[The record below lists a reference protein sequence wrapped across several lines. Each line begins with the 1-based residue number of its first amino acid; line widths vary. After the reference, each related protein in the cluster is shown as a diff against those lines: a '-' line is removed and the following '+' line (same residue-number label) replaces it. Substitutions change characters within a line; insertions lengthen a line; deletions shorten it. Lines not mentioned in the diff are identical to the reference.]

1 MIEPAGNSF
10 DTAAGDWPVLSWR
23 DYLPQLLNYFR
34 PYRWHLLAAVIAT
47 LLVSGSSV
55 VALMLVERVSQA
67 LLNAGDLAVLNQILL
82 SVVVVFAVVGVIAF
96 AQIYLSGYAGHRVA
110 SSMRRDALEHLLNLS
125 LAFHQRQ
132 RVGELMMRVNQ
143 DIQVIQQA
151 VDRLVTR
158 VLRIVFMPLIV
169 LLYLV
174 YLNWRLTLLSVVIV
188 PLFAGVFLW
197 IGKKL
202 YRSGHQAATGLAGLN
217 AALQEILLN
226 NYIIKCF
233 ASEAHEL
240 ERFEQRNRRYLQ
252 INLRQLRLLA
262 LQRPLMALLQMCCVL
277 AIVWYGAAQ
286 LHNGMLNVSQL
297 TAFFAGLGVLI
308 STFSALSGLHLE
320 IQNVVVAV
328 ERFFQ
333 LLAVPPTLIDAPD
346 AIELPRPRGA
356 VAFEQVGFRYSED
369 AGAPLV
375 LRDISFTALPGQTVA
390 LVGLSGAGKT
400 TLMNLLLRLYD
411 PLSGRITIDG
421 YDLRRLT
428 MASLRRYIAIV
439 PQQPELFSGTLRD
452 NIAYG
457 NREACDAAIIAAAQ
471 QAHAHDFISRLPGA
485 YAATTGERGVRLSA
499 GERQRIAIARA
510 FLRDPRI
517 IILDEPSAFLDAHS
531 EHLIQQS
538 LQSLALGRTTFVI
551 AHRFSTL
558 LSADSIVVLEQ
569 GRIVESGN
577 HDTLLS
583 RRGRYAGLYR
593 RQVDGLLIDR

>member
-1 MIEPAGNSF
+1 
-10 DTAAGDWPVLSWR
+10 
-23 DYLPQLLNYFR
+23 
-34 PYRWHLLAAVIAT
+34 
-47 LLVSGSSV
+47 
-55 VALMLVERVSQA
+55 
-67 LLNAGDLAVLNQILL
+67 
-82 SVVVVFAVVGVIAF
+82 
-96 AQIYLSGYAGHRVA
+96 
-110 SSMRRDALEHLLNLS
+110 
-125 LAFHQRQ
+125 
-132 RVGELMMRVNQ
+132 
-143 DIQVIQQA
+143 
-151 VDRLVTR
+151 
-158 VLRIVFMPLIV
+158 
-169 LLYLV
+169 
-174 YLNWRLTLLSVVIV
+174 
-188 PLFAGVFLW
+188 
-197 IGKKL
+197 
-202 YRSGHQAATGLAGLN
+202 
-217 AALQEILLN
+217 
-226 NYIIKCF
+226 
-233 ASEAHEL
+233 
-240 ERFEQRNRRYLQ
+240 
-252 INLRQLRLLA
+252 
-262 LQRPLMALLQMCCVL
+262 
-277 AIVWYGAAQ
+277 
-286 LHNGMLNVSQL
+286 
-297 TAFFAGLGVLI
+297 
-308 STFSALSGLHLE
+308 LSGLHLE

-333 LLAVPPTLIDAPD
+333 LLAVSPTLIDAPD
-346 AIELPRPRGA
+346 AIELPRPHGL
-356 VAFEQVGFRYSED
+356 VCFEQVDFRYDAD

-375 LRDISFTALPGQTVA
+375 LHDISFSAVPGQTIA

-471 QAHAHDFISRLPGA
+471 QANAHDFISRLPGA

-517 IILDEPSAFLDAHS
+517 IILDEPGAFLDAHS

-551 AHRFSTL
+551 AHRFSTV

-569 GRIVESGN
+569 GSIVESGN